1 MVHGLHHADTKCL
14 NTLLIMVVR
23 KSPVA
28 TKTARRPLIPGL
40 SRKEIAE
47 RLGVS
52 WRTVERWE
60 QRQKWPKWVD
70 KFMEEKK

>member
-1 MVHGLHHADTKCL
+1 MDLKINMAKK
-14 NTLLIMVVR
+14 N
-23 KSPVA
+23 
-28 TKTARRPLIPGL
+28 ARRPLIPGL

-60 QRQKWPKWVD
+60 QTGKHPKWVD
-70 KFMEEKK
+70 KVLLTSSSRFS

>member
-1 MVHGLHHADTKCL
+1 MTQRPL
-14 NTLLIMVVR
+14 
-23 KSPVA
+23 
-28 TKTARRPLIPGL
+28 KTARRPLIPGL

-60 QRQKWPKWVD
+60 QTGKHPRWVD
-70 KFMEEKK
+70 KALAVMWANAAIARHE

>member
-1 MVHGLHHADTKCL
+1 MATQK
-14 NTLLIMVVR
+14 VR
-23 KSPVA
+23 
-28 TKTARRPLIPGL
+28 TPLIHGL

-60 QRQKWPKWVD
+60 QKQKWPRWVD
-70 KFMEEKK
+70 KVLRK

>member
-1 MVHGLHHADTKCL
+1 MG
-14 NTLLIMVVR
+14 N
-23 KSPVA
+23 
-28 TKTARRPLIPGL
+28 KTARTPLIPGL

-70 KFMEEKK
+70 KFLGK